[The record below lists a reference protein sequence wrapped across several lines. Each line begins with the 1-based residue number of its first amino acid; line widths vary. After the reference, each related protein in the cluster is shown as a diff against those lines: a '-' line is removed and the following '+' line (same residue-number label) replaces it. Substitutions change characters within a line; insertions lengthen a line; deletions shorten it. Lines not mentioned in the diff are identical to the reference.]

1 MLEYAVVGGALLGEK
16 VWMVLNCDS
25 FSGFAAIFG
34 AGVGLAGVG
43 YLVKGFWGSVT
54 ALLAGAFF
62 LLYMKDFFSF

>member
-16 VWMVLNCDS
+16 VRMALNFDS

-34 AGVGLAGVG
+34 AGVAVAGVG
-43 YLVKGFWGSVT
+43 YVVKGFWGSII

-62 LLYMKDFFSF
+62 LFYMKDFFPF